1 MPKYLEN
8 RTVLIFYCLQL
19 LLTTTN
25 IKPNNMSKNTT
36 IIARITEL
44 DKIEF
49 MQNCTR
55 KGLKPSEV
63 IRNFILDL
71 NEKERDGII

>member
-1 MPKYLEN
+1 
-8 RTVLIFYCLQL
+8 
-19 LLTTTN
+19 
-25 IKPNNMSKNTT
+25 MSKNTT

-49 MQNCTR
+49 MQNCIR

-71 NEKERDGII
+71 NEKERDE